1 MAAAYF
7 VLRIG
12 LGLVCLWA
20 AAAKIQHF
28 RDFQFSIRQLGL
40 VPSRAARF
48 AGFSFVGTELA
59 IGLALLTD
67 IAADLAS
74 VGASLLF
81 AAIVTVSVLSRIRHR
96 SAACHCF
103 GEAEGEVR
111 SMTTLVRAV
120 LLLGCC
126 LGLTAVSIANPPALP
141 VEAWLPGLITA
152 SSFTLVVRYSAAFPL
167 AMRFLRAPV
176 PQTAPPTRR
185 RSFRHRPIESSLREP
200 AARSPVRSGLTMI
213 PDLTTERQLHE

>member
-1 MAAAYF
+1 MAALYL

-20 AAAKIQHF
+20 ATAKIQHF
-28 RDFQFSIRQLGL
+28 REFQFSIRQLGL
-40 VPSRAARF
+40 VPSTAARF
-48 AGFSFVGTELA
+48 AGFFTVGAELT

-67 IAADLAS
+67 VAGDLAS
-74 VGASLLF
+74 VGASILF
-81 AAIVTVSVLSRIRHR
+81 AAIVTVSVLSRVRHR

-126 LGLTAVSIANPPALP
+126 IALTVVSIADPPSLP

-152 SSFTLVVRYSAAFPL
+152 SSFALLVRYFAAFPM
-167 AMRFLRAPV
+167 AVQFLRAQV